1 MRKLVMSVA
10 LAAAI
15 LSTSCLGS
23 FHAVTSLKSWN
34 ETVSDNKF
42 VNNVLFWAM
51 NIVPVYPLFVLGDVV
66 VFNLIEFWSG
76 SNPLAMNEGDMEIQT
91 IEHEGNLIEMRA
103 MKNKMQ
109 MAVIDGPKKGD
120 ALELNYNVEE
130 QAWYAVKD
138 GENIKLSSFEDGKY
152 LVHLPN
158 QTIEI
163 DQMTSQEEGVLML
176 NHAMFQ
182 NARTMMAV
190 K

>member
-1 MRKLVMSVA
+1 MRKLVMSIA
-10 LAAAI
+10 LAAAV

-23 FHAVTSLKSWN
+23 FHAVTGLKTWN
-34 ETVSDNKF
+34 DTVTDSKF

-51 NIVPVYPLFVLGDVV
+51 NIVPVYGLFTFGDVI

-76 SNPLAMNEGDMEIQT
+76 SNPLAMNDGDMEIQT

-109 MAVIDGPKKGD
+109 MAVIDGPKKGEE
-120 ALELNYNVEE
+120 LELNYNIDE

-138 GENIKLSSFEDGKY
+138 GESTKLSSFEDGKY
-152 LVHLPN
+152 LVHLPS

-163 DQMTSQEEGVLML
+163 DAMTSQEEGL
-176 NHAMFQ
+176 NKVNQAMFFEG
-182 NARTMMAV
+182 TMMAV